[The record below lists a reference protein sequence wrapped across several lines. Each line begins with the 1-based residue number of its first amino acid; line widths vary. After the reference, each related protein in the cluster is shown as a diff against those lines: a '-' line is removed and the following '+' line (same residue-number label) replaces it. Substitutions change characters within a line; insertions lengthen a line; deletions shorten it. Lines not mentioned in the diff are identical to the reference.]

1 MLIKVNDKYKRGF
14 RMSRASRLRRK
25 RGWDWEDTLVKR
37 LDSCY
42 SYEAYR
48 LGGASAFLPDI
59 LAISNRFGKLI
70 VIEAKSGTTDYL
82 MVPRE
87 QVERSLRFLNSFK
100 LYPNR
105 HFVLAFKF
113 LRKRRLKGGGY
124 EKRELKEYYK
134 EFNQQLNS
142 GERAP
147 DVICTY
153 QGNFY
158 IISKGLKKSVDLP
171 NFKMP
176 FL

>member
-1 MLIKVNDKYKRGF
+1 
-14 RMSRASRLRRK
+14 MSIASRLRRK
-25 RGWDWEDTLVKR
+25 RGWNWEDTLVKR
-37 LDSCY
+37 IDSCY

-48 LGGASAFLPDI
+48 LGGASAILPDI
-59 LAISNRFGKLI
+59 LAISNRFGKII

-87 QVERSLRFLNSFK
+87 QVERSLRFLDSFR

-113 LRKRRLKGGGY
+113 LRKRRLKQGGY
-124 EKRELKEYYK
+124 EKRDLREYHK
-134 EFNQQLNS
+134 EFNIKLQK

-147 DVICTY
+147 DIICTY
-153 QGNFY
+153 GGNFY
-158 IISKGLKKSVDLP
+158 MINKGLKRSVELP
-171 NFKMP
+171 DFRMP

>member
-1 MLIKVNDKYKRGF
+1 MLIKGKAKCKRGF
-14 RMSRASRLRRK
+14 IMSRASKLRRK

-37 LDSCY
+37 IDSCY

-59 LAISNRFGKLI
+59 LAISNRFGKLM

-87 QVERSLRFLNSFK
+87 QVERSLRFLDSFK

-124 EKRELKEYYK
+124 EKRELREYYK
-134 EFNQQLNS
+134 EFNQQLKS